1 MELRR
6 KPKNQVSFN
15 CWSLKDRSEQK
26 TWFGS
31 YWPRCKHISLVM
43 SFITYISKGILS
55 RFGDNF
61 MFSEEGEREDIKWRW
76 VVFSSFFTLLG
87 LLLLLQRCLSIKIHK
102 IHKFHWK
109 AENWLK
115 HSLLPQDFWIKHLIN
130 PDSMLSPTVIG
141 VGLHRLG
148 ANLTRWKGKYTSASP
163 RCTCLPSRK
172 ICIGVALGD
181 PPQTP
186 LQCWLVGRTSTP
198 RLRLG
203 VLASQLVNIAL
214 KLHSVDHRWLNCN
227 VDS

>member
-1 MELRR
+1 MWLYYLCNRNKWYETQIFHGGS
-6 KPKNQVSFN
+6 KFHSVQ
-15 CWSLKDRSEQK
+15 WSLNS
-26 TWFGS
+26 
-31 YWPRCKHISLVM
+31 WPFAGKSGTGQCTHCR
-43 SFITYISKGILS
+43 G
-55 RFGDNF
+55 G
-61 MFSEEGEREDIKWRW
+61 
-76 VVFSSFFTLLG
+76 
-87 LLLLLQRCLSIKIHK
+87 
-102 IHKFHWK
+102 
-109 AENWLK
+109 AESVLT
-115 HSLLPQDFWIKHLIN
+115 
-130 PDSMLSPTVIG
+130 LSPTVIG

-148 ANLTRWKGKYTSASP
+148 ANLTRRKGKYTSASP

-203 VLASQLVNIAL
+203 VLASQLINIAL